1 VKVILQT
8 SDLLIELDGKE
19 FVISSKDG
27 AISIYSEDGVKV
39 IDESKIG
46 RWVTLK

>member
-19 FVISSKDG
+19 FVISFKDG

-39 IDESKIG
+39 VEESKIG